1 MTKSRSNPRV
11 SRWLLLPWLLM
22 AAASVLAAGLTAE
35 VDRSRLGLNE
45 TLTLRVSAEGWPG
58 GEPDFSPLEGD
69 FEILDRSVS
78 TRMSVINGETSQT
91 REWTVVL
98 APRREGELSIP
109 PISAGGSQSSP
120 LQVQVL
126 PEGRS
131 DPDSVPRP
139 LRLET
144 RVDLAEPYVQQA
156 FTYRVR
162 VLFREQPRRMSLT
175 EPVAEGATIEPAGD
189 DQSYSE
195 MIDGRRYTVIE
206 RSFLVVPQRS
216 GPLTI
221 RSPRLE
227 AVVPEDRPGVRRSP
241 LAELEEMFGG
251 RVFQGFPGLADTAPG
266 RRVVERGADQQVEV
280 RPQPDGAGPVWL
292 PAESVQ
298 LSDEWAPS
306 PPVFRVG
313 EPVTRI
319 LTITASGTTAA
330 SLPDLAPGNP
340 DGANLYPEQ
349 PRVEDLPGPGG
360 PAAVKSLKI
369 AVVPS
374 RAGDLTLPEIRLP
387 WWDVVQDRARVAVIP
402 QRTVQVEPAVPM
414 AAPSPAPAADP
425 APVSRADRAE
435 PDGLEAETEAPAV
448 GDPTAALSGLG
459 RDWMA
464 TIRDNPWAWLAA
476 LLGSGWLL
484 TLAWILTD
492 RRRRRA
498 VAPPPPAHALQAGR
512 PRSLAAAGE
521 DLRRA
526 CRTDDPRAARDALL
540 AWGQARWPEDA
551 PRGLGALAARL
562 GEPET
567 DEVLD
572 GIDRAIYA
580 QGQDRPAYGWDGNDT
595 WLRLEPLLE
604 RAAQSER
611 AGRAPALPGLYP
623 RGV

>member
-1 MTKSRSNPRV
+1 MTQSRSNPRV
-11 SRWLLLPWLLM
+11 YRWLLLPWLLM

-35 VDRSRLGLNE
+35 VDRTRLGLNE

-78 TRMSVINGETSQT
+78 TRMSIVNGKTSQT

-98 APRREGELSIP
+98 APRREGEISIP
-109 PISAGGSQSSP
+109 PISAGGSQTSP

-126 PEGRS
+126 PEGQS
-131 DPDSVPRP
+131 DPDSGPRP

-144 RVDLAEPYVQQA
+144 LVDLAEPYVQQA

-280 RPQPDGAGPVWL
+280 RPQPDGVGPVWL

-402 QRTVQVEPAVPM
+402 QRTVQVE
-414 AAPSPAPAADP
+414 
-425 APVSRADRAE
+425 RRR
-435 PDGLEAETEAPAV
+435 PDGGSEP
-448 GDPTAALSGLG
+448 GPRG
-459 RDWMA
+459 
-464 TIRDNPWAWLAA
+464 
-476 LLGSGWLL
+476 GSGP
-484 TLAWILTD
+484 
-492 RRRRRA
+492 R
-498 VAPPPPAHALQAGR
+498 VAGGSGGAGR
-512 PRSLAAAGE
+512 
-521 DLRRA
+521 
-526 CRTDDPRAARDALL
+526 T
-540 AWGQARWPEDA
+540 
-551 PRGLGALAARL
+551 
-562 GEPET
+562 
-567 DEVLD
+567 
-572 GIDRAIYA
+572 
-580 QGQDRPAYGWDGNDT
+580 
-595 WLRLEPLLE
+595 
-604 RAAQSER
+604 
-611 AGRAPALPGLYP
+611 
-623 RGV
+623 

>member
-1 MTKSRSNPRV
+1 M
-11 SRWLLLPWLLM
+11 
-22 AAASVLAAGLTAE
+22 
-35 VDRSRLGLNE
+35 GLNE

-78 TRMSVINGETSQT
+78 TRMSIVNGKTSQT

-109 PISAGGSQSSP
+109 PISAGGSANQSLAGP
-120 LQVQVL
+120 GPARGAGPIPTVV
-126 PEGRS
+126 PE
-131 DPDSVPRP
+131 P

-144 RVDLAEPYVQQA
+144 LVDLAEPYVQQA

-280 RPQPDGAGPVWL
+280 RPQPDGVGPVWL

-330 SLPDLAPGNP
+330 SLPDMDPGNP

-414 AAPSPAPAADP
+414 AAQSPAPAADP

-459 RDWMA
+459 AGLDGDDQGQPLGLARGPARQRLAPDPGLDPDRPAPPAGRRAA
-464 TIRDNPWAWLAA
+464 TTGARAA
-476 LLGSGWLL
+476 GGP
-484 TLAWILTD
+484 AAIP
-492 RRRRRA
+492 RRRRRGP
-498 VAPPPPAHALQAGR
+498 APSLSDRRPARGTRCPARLGPGPLAGGR
-512 PRSLAAAGE
+512 PARTRCPRGPTGRARDGRGPRRDRSGHLCPRPRQTGLWLGRKRHVAA
-521 DLRRA
+521 
-526 CRTDDPRAARDALL
+526 PRAAPR
-540 AWGQARWPEDA
+540 ARRPIRTRRPG
-551 PRGLGALAARL
+551 PRAAGALSA
-562 GEPET
+562 
-567 DEVLD
+567 
-572 GIDRAIYA
+572 
-580 QGQDRPAYGWDGNDT
+580 
-595 WLRLEPLLE
+595 
-604 RAAQSER
+604 
-611 AGRAPALPGLYP
+611 
-623 RGV
+623 RGVRASENQPLRVTNTVTGT